1 MDSTGVGGAG
11 LCSTLGTTCGEGAAG
26 GAEGASEAERG
37 GAIIAG
43 S

>member
-1 MDSTGVGGAG
+1 MDSTGVGEAG
-11 LCSTLGTTCGEGAAG
+11 LRSTPGSTCGEGVGG
-26 GAEGASEAERG
+26 GAEGASEAARG